1 MFSLLYMRSAPSP
14 SDLTARATIRNE
26 ALRLF
31 AEHGPDA
38 VSLRQIAAAAGVSP
52 ALVVHHFGSKS
63 GLRAAV
69 DDYASSVFDTL
80 LDEVMAVPDP
90 TSRPPTTEVTARPPS
105 GQSESIATAIGRALP
120 PDSPLPSYLRRLL
133 LSGDPAGIRLFRRW
147 HTATVRL
154 LTTLAEQRLLAP
166 HEDTPLRA
174 ALLLANDLAMILL
187 RDLIREVLGI
197 DPLTPD
203 GLRRWAAEVAAL
215 YTPGLWRS
223 PSPTD
228 LATTKNEESDSTEDP
243 R

>member
-1 MFSLLYMRSAPSP
+1 MRSASSP

-38 VSLRQIAAAAGVSP
+38 VSLRQIATAAGVSP
-52 ALVVHHFGSKS
+52 GLVVHHFGSKD

-80 LDEVMAVPDP
+80 LDEVMAGPDP
-90 TSRPPTTEVTARPPS
+90 TSGPPATEVAARLRS

-120 PDSPLPSYLRRLL
+120 PDSPLPGYLRRLL
-133 LSGDPAGIRLFRRW
+133 LSGDPVGVRLFQRW
-147 HTATVRL
+147 HAATLRL
-154 LTTLAEQRLLAP
+154 LTTLADQQLLAP
-166 HEDTPLRA
+166 HDDTPLRA

-187 RDLIREVLGI
+187 RDPIREVLGI

-203 GLRRWAAEVAAL
+203 GLRRWAGEVTAL
-215 YTPGLWRS
+215 YTTGLWQ
-223 PSPTD
+223 PPTPTGPTT
-228 LATTKNEESDSTEDP
+228 ATNNESDSTTEDP